1 MCIHNYECKLQAKI
15 SKIGESDLS
24 EKNKQLIL
32 EMANDLVLDNLSKP
46 RIIKYLEILN
56 TFAKRVNKDLDS
68 FGLRQTYERHSV
80 SDITEFTLDPTFVG
94 FERGYKGENNF
105 KKLSEAH
112 PVAKVIGYAA
122 GQKAKR

>member
-1 MCIHNYECKLQAKI
+1 MVI
-15 SKIGESDLS
+15 SS
-24 EKNKQLIL
+24 EMSTSTPRATLNNIL
-32 EMANDLVLDNLSKP
+32 DGADNLPTSL
-46 RIIKYLEILN
+46 RLEPK
-56 TFAKRVNKDLDS
+56 KREVLGAYLDS
-68 FGLRQTYERHSV
+68 FGLRQTYENYSV
-80 SDITEFTLDPTFVG
+80 FDITEFTLDPTFVG